1 MDTGTP
7 AAGTRVF
14 KGMEGGKT
22 NLALKRINAREFC
35 CPNAKHL
42 GLKRFKELPNLQA
55 NREQSD
61 VKIPE
66 FVGCTTDS
74 PVLRLA
80 QIKYQLDS
88 CLPYWS
94 QMIARPC
101 AAALDS
107 YLIGVEVNS

>member
-61 VKIPE
+61 VKIP
-66 FVGCTTDS
+66 
-74 PVLRLA
+74 
-80 QIKYQLDS
+80 
-88 CLPYWS
+88 
-94 QMIARPC
+94 
-101 AAALDS
+101 
-107 YLIGVEVNS
+107 NS